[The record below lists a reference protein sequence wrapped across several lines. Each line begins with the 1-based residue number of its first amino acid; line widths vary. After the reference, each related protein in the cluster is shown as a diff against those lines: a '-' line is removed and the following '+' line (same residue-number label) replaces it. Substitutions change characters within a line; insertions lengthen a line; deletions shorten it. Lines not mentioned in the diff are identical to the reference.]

1 MKQLVLATH
10 NKHKAEELQALLDG
24 TDIEILT
31 LDNFP
36 HVGDIEEDH
45 DTLEGNALKKARAV
59 LQLTSLPSLA
69 DDTGL
74 EVFSLNGEP
83 GVYSARYAG
92 PNATYAD
99 NVRRLLLKMDGM
111 PAHSRAAQFRSVL
124 AFVTPEGIER
134 VVEGVCS
141 GEIINHPRG
150 TGGFGYD
157 PVFLPSGHRQTFAEM
172 RMDAKNTVSHRA
184 KALEGIRSVLLSYF
198 NS

>member
-1 MKQLVLATH
+1 MKRLVLATH
-10 NKHKAEELQALLDG
+10 NKHKAEELQLLLDG

-31 LDNFP
+31 LDSFP
-36 HVGDIEEDH
+36 QVGDIEEDH
-45 DTLEGNALKKARAV
+45 DTLQGNALKKARHV

-99 NVRRLLLKMDGM
+99 NVKKLLLKMNGM
-111 PAHSRAAQFRSVL
+111 PAHSRGAQFRSVL
-124 AFVTPEGIER
+124 AFVTPEGFER
-134 VVEGVCS
+134 VVEGVCN
-141 GEIINHPRG
+141 GEIIDHPRG

-172 RMDAKNTVSHRA
+172 SMDVKNTLSHRA
-184 KALEGIRSVLLSYF
+184 KALHGIKGVLLSYF
-198 NS
+198 NP